1 MVVYV
6 KGGITIRD
14 IEEAMKGWID
24 KPKDPEG
31 NPFSQDMLDAM
42 EIVAEDRVY
51 EEEPKTQ
58 EVLPDP
64 GEDPLVT
71 LKRALANQKLSKHQ
85 LEARKRDIQF
95 AVETVGI
102 TAVHPNEDPKMWPA
116 PTGQNIYEPDIN
128 CLRQD
133 YKDVIKDDETIK
145 KDYELL
151 CNRVEI
157 HTCKD
162 GYCIQKKKPTKKR
175 TGKDTDKKESEKNK
189 KASEK
194 KADPCRF
201 NFPKP
206 FHGYKPTYEEEGGR
220 EMLIKVER
228 NKENPEKFKDIVNG
242 KIAPLGAS

>member
-85 LEARKRDIQF
+85 LEARKRVIQF

-157 HTCKD
+157 HTPVRMATAYKRKSLPKRELAK
-162 GYCIQKKKPTKKR
+162 IRTKKNPKR
-175 TGKDTDKKESEKNK
+175 TRKLLKRKRIRVG
-189 KASEK
+189 
-194 KADPCRF
+194 
-201 NFPKP
+201 
-206 FHGYKPTYEEEGGR
+206 
-220 EMLIKVER
+220 LIFQNLSMVTSQHMKRKVE
-228 NKENPEKFKDIVNG
+228 G
-242 KIAPLGAS
+242 KCSSK